1 MQEDRSPVAEEEDM
15 HDWGILSRLLSVHD
29 QRPWSVEELSRDRDG
44 STGTVD
50 AIARLQGMGLVHR
63 TADGLVFPTRAALH
77 FDQIAA

>member
-1 MQEDRSPVAEEEDM
+1 M
-15 HDWGILSRLLSVHD
+15 
-29 QRPWSVEELSRDRDG
+29 SRDRDG